1 MLARSLEGLRRSGL
15 LRPVAVTA
23 ALLGLW
29 LGYQAWLARVAAE
42 VLPEALLAGPG
53 PRVDLEV
60 VLAVAPEQF
69 HMTRLQA
76 LGRVMEVR
84 ERTAFIADVDKAE
97 ARAFAHAYWI
107 ERIAPWRR

>member
-1 MLARSLEGLRRSGL
+1 MLAALRRSGL

-23 ALLGLW
+23 ALLALW
-29 LGYQAWLARVAAE
+29 LGYEAWLGRVAAQ
-42 VLPEALLAGPG
+42 VLPEAALAGAG

-60 VLAVAPEQF
+60 TLAVAPEQF

-84 ERTAFIADVDKAE
+84 ERTAFIADVDKAD
-97 ARAFAHAYWI
+97 ARAFARAYWI
-107 ERIAPWRR
+107 ARIAPWRR